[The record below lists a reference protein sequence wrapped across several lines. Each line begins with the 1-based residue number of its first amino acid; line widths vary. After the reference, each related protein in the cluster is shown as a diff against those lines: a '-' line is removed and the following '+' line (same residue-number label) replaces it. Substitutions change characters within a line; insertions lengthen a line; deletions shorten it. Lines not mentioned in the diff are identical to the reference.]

1 MNSQRIHAMN
11 AEGTQAVSP
20 AGRFMIAL
28 SKGVRR
34 ACAVAPVPL
43 GIIIMAMTIACFALK
58 LAGNEAPLVALGVS
72 LISGIALLVLTD
84 HLPAMFEA
92 IARRWAKQ
100 QATVCIAQSPSHNDS
115 EAPAE
120 YAA

>member
-1 MNSQRIHAMN
+1 MNSHTIHAMKTES
-11 AEGTQAVSP
+11 AQTIPP

-34 ACAVAPVPL
+34 ACEAASLPL
-43 GIIIMAMTIACFALK
+43 GIVIMVVTIACFALK
-58 LAGNEAPLVALGVS
+58 LVGNEAPLTTLGVC
-72 LISGIALLVLTD
+72 LISGIVLLVLTD
-84 HLPAMFEA
+84 YLPSLFEA
-92 IARRWAKQ
+92 IARRWTKQ
-100 QATVCIAQSPSHNDS
+100 QTTVCITQVTRHDDT